1 MSEFARRRTIM
12 VDTQVR
18 PSDVTKFPII
28 EAMLSV
34 PREQFVPDSLREA
47 AYAGEN
53 LDIGQGRVLL
63 EPRTFAKML
72 EAADIQPE
80 DLVLDV
86 ACGLGYSAAVAARLA
101 EAVIAL
107 EDNAELC
114 AEAEAALAAAGA
126 DNVAVVE
133 GQLVEG
139 AAKHGPYDVV
149 LIEGGVEVVPE
160 ALSAQ
165 LKPGGRIVAIFDDGH
180 LGTAKVG
187 YRTETAIDW
196 RFAFNASGP
205 KLTGF
210 KRAEEFAL

>member
-1 MSEFARRRTIM
+1 MSDFAHRRTIM

-34 PREQFVPDSLREA
+34 PREQFVPNGRREA

-72 EAADIQPE
+72 EAADIQAG

-86 ACGLGYSAAVAARLA
+86 ACGLGYSAAVAAHMA
-101 EAVIAL
+101 EAVVAL
-107 EDNAELC
+107 DDSAELC
-114 AEAEAALAAAGA
+114 AEAEAALATAGA

-133 GQLVEG
+133 GQLAEG
-139 AAKHGPYDVV
+139 AAKHGPYDVI
-149 LIEGGVEVVPE
+149 LIEGGVEIVPD
-160 ALSAQ
+160 ALTDQ
-165 LKPGGRIVAIFDDGH
+165 LKPGGRIVALFEDGH
-180 LGTAKVG
+180 LGTVKVG
-187 YRTETAIDW
+187 YRTDDATDW
-196 RFAFNASGP
+196 RYAFNANAP
-205 KLTGF
+205 VLAGF
-210 KRAEEFAL
+210 HRAAEFSL